1 MCLIVIGYNY
11 HPDYKL
17 FFAANR
23 DEFYHRP
30 SSPADFWNDEPSL
43 LAGRDLKEGGTWC
56 GITKNGRFAAITNY
70 RDMKLIKKDALSRGR
85 IVTDFLLGTSS
96 PEFYSNELKESSDL
110 YNGYGLIFGDVNE
123 LLFFSSQTKKTIK
136 IETGIHGLSNHLLDT
151 PWFKV
156 RKAKELLKK
165 AIDKGDTLVDDLF
178 LMLSDKTIS
187 PENELPDT
195 GLPKEIERNISSI
208 FVETPD
214 YGTRSSTVI
223 LIDKKDNVTFIEK
236 SLDTE
241 TKKWTINAF
250 KFELVL
256 T

>member
-1 MCLIVIGYNY
+1 MCLIVIGYNS

-17 FFAANR
+17 IFAANR
-23 DEFYHRP
+23 DEFYQRP
-30 SSPADFWNDEPSL
+30 SSPADFWNDEPLL
-43 LAGRDLKEGGTWC
+43 LAGRDIKEGGTWC
-56 GITKNGRFAAITNY
+56 GIIKDGRFAAITNY

-85 IVTDFLLGTSS
+85 IITDFLLGTSS
-96 PEFYSNELKESSDL
+96 PEFYAKGLKESSEL
-110 YNGYGLIFGDVNE
+110 YNGFGFIFGDRNE
-123 LLFFSSQTKKTIK
+123 LFFFSNQTKKLIK
-136 IETGIHGLSNHLLDT
+136 IKDGIHGLSNHLLDT

-156 RKAKELLKK
+156 RKGKELFKK

-187 PENELPDT
+187 PEKELPNT

-236 SLDTE
+236 SLNTQ

-250 KFELVL
+250 KFEMVL
-256 T
+256 I

>member
-1 MCLIVIGYNY
+1 MCLIVIGYNH
-11 HPDYKL
+11 HPDYRL
-17 FFAANR
+17 IFAANR
-23 DEFYHRP
+23 DEFYQRP
-30 SSPADFWNDEPSL
+30 SSAADFWIDESSL

-70 RDMKLIKKDALSRGR
+70 RDMKSIKQNALSRGR

-96 PEFYSNELKESSDL
+96 PELHSKNLIESSDL
-110 YNGYGLIFGDVNE
+110 YNSYGLIFGNGNE
-123 LLFFSSQTKKTIK
+123 LFFFSNQTKELVKIK
-136 IETGIHGLSNHLLDT
+136 AGIHGLSNHLLDT

-156 RKAKELLKK
+156 RKGKELLKN
-165 AIDKGDTLVDDLF
+165 AIDKRDTLVDDLF

-187 PENELPDT
+187 PEKELPDT
-195 GLPKEIERNISSI
+195 GLPKEIEKRISPI

-236 SLDTE
+236 SLDTK

-250 KFELVL
+250 KFEIVL